1 MINLTSI
8 QLHEVGP
15 REGFQFEGIGNPE
28 KISTEDKVRL
38 VNALTQTGLRRI
50 QVTSFVSPKHVPQMA
65 DADEVSRRLAPVEG
79 VTYDA
84 VYLNDKG
91 LERAIAAGVYE
102 IEGHISLT
110 ASETFSKQNQHRDLS
125 QDIEMQ
131 RRQLAIYKEHGIPV
145 HQGSMMAAFG
155 CNYEGDIPTA
165 RVLDLVRIMRQLAE
179 EFGTDL
185 TEVLLAD
192 TMGWGDPEGI
202 KRTIGAVR
210 EEWPDM
216 EIALHLHDTRGTGI
230 ANVYAAMETGVR
242 KFDTSVGGLG
252 GCPFA
257 KTVAGNVATEDVVFM
272 CERMGVETGV
282 DLERLVESVRL
293 AEEIVGHPLPSKV
306 GHVMGKKAA

>member
-1 MINLTSI
+1 MVSVTSI

-28 KISTEDKVRL
+28 KISTYDKVRL

-65 DADEVSRRLAPVEG
+65 DADEVSRRLTPAEG
-79 VTYDA
+79 ITYDA

-131 RRQLAIYKEHGIPV
+131 RRQLAIYKKHGIPV

-165 RVLDLVRIMRQLAE
+165 RVLDLVRIMHQLAE
-179 EFGTDL
+179 EFDTDL
-185 TEVLLAD
+185 KEVLLAD

-202 KRTIGAVR
+202 KRTIGAVQ

-230 ANVYAAMETGVR
+230 ANIYAALEMGVR

-272 CERMGVETGV
+272 CERMGVDTGV
-282 DLERLVESVRL
+282 DLERLVECVRL

>member
-1 MINLTSI
+1 MVNVTRV

-28 KISTEDKVRL
+28 KISTDNKVRL
-38 VNALTQTGLRRI
+38 VNALTGTGLRRI

-65 DADEVSRRLAPVEG
+65 DADEVSRRLQPVEG
-79 VTYDA
+79 ITYDA

-125 QDIEMQ
+125 QDVEMQ
-131 RRQLAIYKEHGIPV
+131 RRQLAIYKEHAIPV

-165 RVLDLVRIMRQLAE
+165 RVLELVRIMHQLAG
-179 EFGTDL
+179 EFDTDL

-192 TMGWGDPEGI
+192 TMGWGDPEGV
-202 KRTIGAVR
+202 KHTIGAVWD
-210 EEWPDM
+210 EWPNM
-216 EIALHLHDTRGTGI
+216 GIALHLHDTRGTGI
-230 ANVYAAMETGVR
+230 ANVYAAMEMGVQ

-282 DLERLVESVRL
+282 DLERLVDCVRL